1 MLVRKILDELNESQQ
16 LAVTAPRQPVLMIA
30 GPGTGK
36 TRALIARIVYEVHH
50 YSIPPENILALTFS
64 NKAAGEI
71 KLRLTKILDSKAER
85 IRTGTIHAFCLDIL
99 RKYHEPAGLNKYFSV
114 CDDDY
119 QNRLLKSLI
128 SGKVRE
134 NPERVAKGIQ
144 LAFSNFLLKGNP
156 LPSFSAMIYENYETH
171 LQKHG
176 LIDYNQ
182 ILVKTLALLK
192 ENKDILEQYRF
203 LYQSILVDEFQDTD
217 VVQYQIIKLLAEK
230 HRNIFVV
237 ADDDQSIY
245 SWRGA
250 NPENIRQ
257 YMDDFL
263 IKEPVFLEINYRS
276 GEKITQAAQ
285 AIVKSTDRIEPGKNI
300 IPDAQKKDL
309 IQVALFEEEG
319 KEIEFIVKKIDE
331 WHTAQKADY
340 SEIAIIYPQHR
351 FGDQIAV
358 RLLKE
363 RIPYQQASGR
373 NLLDQPKMARLL
385 SYLKL
390 IRNPIDNLVIE
401 ELVEVELG
409 HHIYKQIQNY
419 QNLNEKSTFRKA
431 LNDFSTRSEIGSDLR
446 RRINAFI
453 GNIANLVNLKSF
465 YKFDSLVAEILNSSQ
480 DTEKTILEHNV
491 EKIADVTL
499 RENNKARNPKAQIWI
514 YHSNEK
520 LSFVACEMLQ
530 LFYQNRVHVLKNEN
544 LININPGDVAILLSP
559 MNDHK
564 LSCEVEILYDKTDEK
579 RQGSLSTLFRIM
591 QSKMKQ
597 SRAAFFRDY
606 VVFDLETTGRDPE
619 KCGIVEI
626 AAVRVR
632 DSKIIDE
639 FQTLVNPGMP
649 IEPEAQA
656 VHHITEEDVRDAP
669 DMKTAVKKMIGFAG
683 KDLLI
688 AHNGY
693 SFDFKIMDRLSRSLT
708 DDRLPNIRY
717 DSLVFARHLYPS
729 HRNSIDALAE
739 RFELDPG
746 NRHRALDDVRV
757 LHEIIQIMHEVAG
770 KRESKTAGENLTE
783 YVALGNLLE
792 DKLVAVE
799 DKIFFASGARK
810 LLSPYS
816 EILSKFAS
824 RFNYP
829 EAELRE
835 KIRSRAEQAMPGI
848 TSYDMKDDVFK
859 RMLEMADQFKHLPV
873 EQAIAEF
880 LSFILLINPQ
890 DGLGSIDAVSLLTY
904 HAAKGLEFDH
914 VIIMGLEDDTMPS
927 FFAYKKDD
935 QDDRP
940 VAKKLEEQKRLLYVG
955 ITRAR
960 KEVILT
966 AVKNRFGKMQ
976 KSSPFLKE
984 MTDLVG
990 QSDLPILRL

>member
-1 MLVRKILDELNESQQ
+1 MSVRKILDELNKSQ
-16 LAVTAPRQPVLMIA
+16 LKAVTAPRQPVLMIA

-50 YSIPPENILALTFS
+50 YNIPPENILALTFS

-71 KLRLTKILDSKAER
+71 KLRLTKILDSKAEKV
-85 IRTGTIHAFCLDIL
+85 RTGTIHSFCLDIL
-99 RKYHEPAGLNKYFSV
+99 RKYHEPAGLNKYFSI

-134 NPERVAKGIQ
+134 NPERVVKGIQ

-156 LPSFSAMIYENYETH
+156 LPSFSAMVYEKYENH

-182 ILVKTLALLK
+182 ILVKTLSLLK
-192 ENKDILEQYRF
+192 ANKDILDQYRF
-203 LYQSILVDEFQDTD
+203 LYQSVLVDEFQDTD
-217 VVQYQIIKLLAEK
+217 IVQYQIIKMLAEK

-263 IKEPVFLEINYRS
+263 IEEPVFLEINYRS
-276 GEKITQAAQ
+276 GEKITRVAQ
-285 AIVKSTDRIEPGKNI
+285 AIVKSTDRIEPDKII
-300 IPDAQKKDL
+300 IPDAQKEDL

-319 KEIEFIVKKIDE
+319 KEIEFIVKKINE

-363 RIPYQQASGR
+363 RIPYQQASGK
-373 NLLDQPKMARLL
+373 NLLDQPKMVRLL

-390 IRNPIDNLVIE
+390 IRNPADNLVLE
-401 ELVEVELG
+401 ELVEIELG
-409 HHIYKQIQNY
+409 HHTYKQVQNY
-419 QNLNEKSTFRKA
+419 QNLGEKATFRKA
-431 LNDFSTRSEIGSDLR
+431 LNDFSNRAEIGSDIR
-446 RRINAFI
+446 RRTNAFI

-465 YKFDSLVAEILNSSQ
+465 YKFDSLVQEILRSSQ
-480 DTEKTILEHNV
+480 DMEKTMLEHNV
-491 EKIADVTL
+491 EKISDVSFK
-499 RENNKARNPKAQIWI
+499 ENNKSRNPKAQIWI
-514 YHSNEK
+514 YHTNEQ
-520 LSFVACEMLQ
+520 LSFVGCQMLQ
-530 LFYQNRVHVLKNEN
+530 PLYQNRVHVLKNEN
-544 LININPGDVAILLSP
+544 IININPMDVVILLSP
-559 MNDHK
+559 MKDQK
-564 LSCEVEILYDKTDEK
+564 FSCEVEILHDKTDEK
-579 RQGSLSTLFRIM
+579 RKGSISTLFRRM
-591 QSKMKQ
+591 QSSMKQ
-597 SRAAFFRDY
+597 SRTPFFRDY

-632 DSKIIDE
+632 DSKITDE
-639 FQTLVNPGMP
+639 FQILVNPGMP

-656 VHHITEEDVRDAP
+656 VHHITEEDIRDAP
-669 DMKTAVKKMIGFAG
+669 DMKTAVKKMIDFAG
-683 KDLLI
+683 NDLLI

-693 SFDFKIMDRLSRSLT
+693 SFDFKIIDRYSRGLLN
-708 DDRLPNIRY
+708 DRLPNTRY

-729 HRNSIDALAE
+729 KQNSIDALAD
-739 RFELDPG
+739 RFKLDPG

-757 LHEIIQIMHEVAG
+757 LHEIIQKMHQVAI
-770 KRESKTAGENLTE
+770 KREMRVAGENLTE

-792 DKLVAVE
+792 DKLAAVE
-799 DKIFFASGARK
+799 DRIFFASGARK

-816 EILSKFAS
+816 EILSKFAV

-835 KIRSRAEQAMPGI
+835 KIRSRAEQVVAGI
-848 TSYDMKDDVFK
+848 TAYDMKDDAFK
-859 RMLEMADQFKHLPV
+859 RMLEIADQFKHQPV
-873 EQAIAEF
+873 DQAIAEF

-890 DGLGSIDAVSLLTY
+890 DSLGSIDAVSLLTY

-914 VIIMGLEDDTMPS
+914 VIIQGLEDDTMPS

-984 MTDLVG
+984 MTNSVDL
-990 QSDLPILRL
+990 SDLPILRL